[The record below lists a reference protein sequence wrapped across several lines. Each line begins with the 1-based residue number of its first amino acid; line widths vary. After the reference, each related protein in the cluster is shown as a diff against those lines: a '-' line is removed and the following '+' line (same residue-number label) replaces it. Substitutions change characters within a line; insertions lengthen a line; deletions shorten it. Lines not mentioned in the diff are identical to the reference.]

1 MTTKVNGK
9 SYSGPI
15 DEVLDMRP
23 RSYALGNVGSRN
35 LRVLLQDT
43 NDGTYWKT
51 PGPRAFIFLHEGN
64 SSMPVVA
71 REDVFRGG
79 EGKTL
84 IFENPVYR
92 GNRIEVT
99 FSKERK

>member
-1 MTTKVNGK
+1 MTTKVNGY

-15 DEVLDMRP
+15 DEVLNNRP
-23 RSYALGNVGSRN
+23 RSYALGNVGSTN
-35 LRVLLQDT
+35 LRVILQDT
-43 NDGTYWKT
+43 NEGTYWKL
-51 PGPRAFIFLHEGN
+51 PGPRAFIFLYEGN
-64 SSMPVVA
+64 RSMPVVA
-71 REDVFRGG
+71 REDVFRGE
-79 EGKTL
+79 EGQTL